1 MFEFA
6 YFLLIGWLGCC
17 FGSFFMVVGLRIPLG
32 ESIIR
37 PASHCTHCQHTLG
50 PMELIPIFS
59 FLLQKGRCRYCR
71 TPFSFYYLLIEI
83 GAGLLFILIAFVFAA
98 QPQDPFLMYVLAAF
112 SLVFSI
118 TDLHYQLLPD
128 SLMAFFFMLVM
139 IGRIWYHPLTISY
152 YLFSGLFYFSLF
164 YLLYYL
170 TNQAI
175 GGGDVK
181 LFGVLGLLLGFRLML
196 FTLFAAS
203 LSLLLLASILLL
215 FKKITRQTLLPFAP
229 FIFFGVFISIRYG
242 DAFLTLAEKLFN

>member
-6 YFLLIGWLGCC
+6 YFLLVGWLGCC

-37 PASHCTHCQHTLG
+37 PASHCTSCQQPLK
-50 PMELIPIFS
+50 PVELIPIVS
-59 FLLQKGRCRYCR
+59 FLLQKGRCRHCR
-71 TPFSFYYLLIEI
+71 TPLSFYYLLIEI
-83 GAGLLFILIAFVFAA
+83 GTGLLFILIAFVFAA
-98 QPQDPFLMYVLAAF
+98 QPQELLLMYVLAAF

-118 TDLHYQLLPD
+118 TDLHYRLLPD

-139 IGRIWYHPLTISY
+139 IGRILYHPLTISY

-164 YLLYYL
+164 YILYYL

-181 LFGVLGLLLGFRLML
+181 LFGVLGLLLGFNLTAL
-196 FTLFAAS
+196 ALLVAS
-203 LSLLLLASILLL
+203 LSLLLVAGLLL
-215 FKKITRQTLLPFAP
+215 TFKKATPQTLLPFAP

-242 DAFLTLAEKLFN
+242 DAFLTLAEKMFN